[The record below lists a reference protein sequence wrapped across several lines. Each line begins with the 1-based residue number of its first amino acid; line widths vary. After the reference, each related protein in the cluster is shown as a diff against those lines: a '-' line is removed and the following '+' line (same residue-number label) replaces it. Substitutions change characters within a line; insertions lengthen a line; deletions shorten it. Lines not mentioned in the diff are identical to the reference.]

1 VRDGKILPLCGTG
14 CGKRM
19 VGEGLGLDQR
29 CVTCCTETCY
39 IASVSQQSALFVV
52 RQLHLMLWNWTPALA
67 SCCIEAH
74 STTCWLGYMS
84 NPTSTIELLADSDFV
99 VGHGKAMETLN
110 TTLLDIARTDIP
122 VLILGESGTGK
133 EVYARILHRLSS
145 QAEAPLKRLNC
156 SILDPNHVLQ
166 RIQDGLP
173 ADSGTHT
180 AGTLFLDGIDELDLP
195 CQRALLSVL
204 PETQGHRR
212 IGSVF
217 MRIISSSVRNLESD
231 IEEGRFRKELYFRIN
246 GVCLRLPPLRERKED
261 IVALLQHF
269 LRKHAEDTGKVV
281 PGLDQE
287 TLDAL
292 IGYDWPGNIRELENL
307 ARNMVALG
315 NTPLAASTVRDK
327 WSARISTPCP
337 DRNLSLK
344 TAAKAASR
352 EKERELILEA
362 LERTKWNRKRA
373 ARELQI
379 SYKALLYKL
388 KQIGT
393 SGTGTQN

>member
-1 VRDGKILPLCGTG
+1 
-14 CGKRM
+14 
-19 VGEGLGLDQR
+19 
-29 CVTCCTETCY
+29 
-39 IASVSQQSALFVV
+39 
-52 RQLHLMLWNWTPALA
+52 
-67 SCCIEAH
+67 
-74 STTCWLGYMS
+74 
-84 NPTSTIELLADSDFV
+84 LADSDFV

-110 TTLLDIARTDIP
+110 ATLLDIARTDIP

-133 EVYARILHRLSS
+133 EVYARILHRLSG
-145 QAEAPLKRLNC
+145 QAKAPLKRLNC

-166 RIQDGLP
+166 QIQDGLP
-173 ADSGTHT
+173 TDSRTHT

-195 CQRALLSVL
+195 CQRALLSAL
-204 PETQGHRR
+204 PETQGQRR
-212 IGSVF
+212 GNYPF
-217 MRIISSSVRNLESD
+217 LRLISSSARNLEGD
-231 IEEGRFRKELYFRIN
+231 IEAGRFRKELYFRIN

-269 LRKHAEDTGKVV
+269 LRKHAEDMEKAV

-315 NTPLAASTVRDK
+315 NTPLAVSGIRGKWLSRAPGPSPDK
-327 WSARISTPCP
+327 S
-337 DRNLSLK
+337 LSLK